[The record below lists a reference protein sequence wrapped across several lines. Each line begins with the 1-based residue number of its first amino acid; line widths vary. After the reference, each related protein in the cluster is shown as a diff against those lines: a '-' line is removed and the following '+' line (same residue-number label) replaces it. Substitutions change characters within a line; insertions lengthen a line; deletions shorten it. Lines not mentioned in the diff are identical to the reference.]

1 MKILLRIIILGL
13 VLYLCYSLLAEA
25 QTINRNE
32 TNRGRT
38 VNTPGAESKK
48 AARIEE
54 KTPGLSEYDYDSPE
68 IEDDDFFPYDQD
80 FLTRKLFQKKLLPLT
95 RKERI
100 IWSFRMAD
108 SNAFL

>member
-1 MKILLRIIILGL
+1 MKIVLRIIILGL
-13 VLYLCYSLLAEA
+13 VLYLGYSILAQA
-25 QTINRNE
+25 QTINRNG

-38 VNTPGAESKK
+38 VNTT
-48 AARIEE
+48 AADSQKVTKIQE
-54 KTPGLSEYDYDSPE
+54 KTPGLSEYEYDSSE
-68 IEDDDFFPYDQD
+68 IEDEDFFPYDQD

-100 IWSFRMAD
+100 TWSFRMAD

>member
-13 VLYLCYSLLAEA
+13 VLYLCYSLLAQA
-25 QTINRNE
+25 QPINRND
-32 TNRGRT
+32 TNRGRP
-38 VNTPGAESKK
+38 VNAAADESKRDT
-48 AARIEE
+48 RIKE
-54 KTPGLSEYDYDSPE
+54 KTPGLSEYEYDSSE

-80 FLTRKLFQKKLLPLT
+80 FLTRKLFQKTLAPLT

>member
-13 VLYLCYSLLAEA
+13 VLYLCYSILAQGQA
-25 QTINRNE
+25 INRKE
-32 TNRGRT
+32 TNRVMT
-38 VNTPGAESKK
+38 VNTTADKLGRATK
-48 AARIEE
+48 IEE
-54 KTPGLSEYDYDSPE
+54 KTPRLSEYEYDSSE
-68 IEDDDFFPYDQD
+68 IEDDDFFPFDQD
-80 FLTRKLFQKKLLPLT
+80 FLTRKLFQKTLLPLT

>member
-13 VLYLCYSLLAEA
+13 VLYLCYSLLARA
-25 QTINRNE
+25 QTINRNG
-32 TNRGRT
+32 TNRDRT
-38 VNTPGAESKK
+38 VNAAAAESKRDT
-48 AARIEE
+48 RIKE
-54 KTPGLSEYDYDSPE
+54 KTPGLSEYEYDSSE

-80 FLTRKLFQKKLLPLT
+80 FLTRRLFQKTLPPLT

-100 IWSFRMAD
+100 LWSFRMAD

>member
-13 VLYLCYSLLAEA
+13 VLYLCYSLLARP
-25 QTINRNE
+25 QTV
-32 TNRGRT
+32 NRGRT
-38 VNTPGAESKK
+38 VNTTADESGKVTK
-48 AARIEE
+48 IQES
-54 KTPGLSEYDYDSPE
+54 TPELSEYEYDSTE

-80 FLTRKLFQKKLLPLT
+80 FLTRKLFQKTLPPLN

>member
-1 MKILLRIIILGL
+1 MGF
-13 VLYLCYSLLAEA
+13 VLYLCYSILAQA
-25 QTINRNE
+25 QTINKNG

-38 VNTPGAESKK
+38 INTTAAELERVN
-48 AARIEE
+48 RIEE
-54 KTPGLSEYDYDSPE
+54 KSPRLSEYEYDSSE

-80 FLTRKLFQKKLLPLT
+80 FLTRKLFQKNLLPLT